1 MQLKTKAIMAHV
13 MLILNLLFPF
23 IYIFIF
29 ISWLKNK
36 KSNHDMLRIS
46 INEAFILATIT
57 FTIFISLI
65 AAVLLHYGFKST
77 FTLIAGEIY
86 YMLIIPLCFFPAIM
100 GIARNN
106 ADKIYYYPIIG
117 KLIK

>member
-13 MLILNLLFPF
+13 MVILNLLFPF
-23 IYIFIF
+23 IYFFIF

-36 KSNHDMLRIS
+36 KSNDDMLRVA

-57 FTIFISLI
+57 FIIFTSLI
-65 AAVLLHYGFKST
+65 TAVLVHYGFKST
-77 FTLIAGEIY
+77 FTLVAGEIY

-100 GIARNN
+100 GVARNN
-106 ADKIYYYPIIG
+106 ADRVYYYPMIA
-117 KLIK
+117 KLLK